1 VERKFMTN
9 TFKARS
15 FLALAT
21 LSLGLAL
28 CTCAAAAPLPRCS
41 SGLTPTHA
49 VAPVLP
55 PRQHNEFT
63 GEAKVAL
70 VISRD
75 GSVQSPEIVS
85 SEWHPIGRSP
95 AKPIGYHEAILAAVS
110 QWQFPPMKHACRHQF
125 PIEFEL
131 EEPGKAKT

>member
-1 VERKFMTN
+1 MMN

-15 FLALAT
+15 FVYLAT

-28 CTCAAAAPLPRCS
+28 CTCAAAAPLPRCP
-41 SGLTPTHA
+41 SGLTPTRA
-49 VAPVLP
+49 VAPKLP
-55 PRQHNEFT
+55 PRLHNEFS
-63 GEAKVAL
+63 GEAEVAL
-70 VISRD
+70 VINRS

-110 QWQFPPMKHACRHQF
+110 QWRFPPMKHACRHQF
-125 PIEFEL
+125 PIEFDL